1 MYKCIYVLLLP
12 PAYVSFDGH
21 KGRTGL
27 QMVIHEKRSFAANME
42 QFTDI
47 VVWDAA
53 TCGGTLNNK
62 HDEPT
67 SFFSSSLKKLLTS
80 DFLVRHPQ
88 LGGGVAATEPAAEGQ
103 EGEAGEK
110 E

>member
-1 MYKCIYVLLLP
+1 MKCADAYKFRRKCMYKCIYVLLLP

-53 TCGGTLNNK
+53 TCGGTLNYQ

-67 SFFSSSLKKLLTS
+67 SFFFFIPVSKLLTG
-80 DFLVRHPQ
+80 DFLVDHLYLEEESLP
-88 LGGGVAATEPAAEGQ
+88 PN
-103 EGEAGEK
+103 
-110 E
+110 